1 MTDADRHTGAGSA
14 EAEAKAR
21 AEAALTRLPPR
32 LRQAVVWL
40 LSRWPGRIAV
50 AGARVSLRV
59 DIFDRSMTIAAQ
71 TFSSLFPIL
80 ILFATWADAG
90 DTHDVGDAVHM
101 PAESRSV
108 LDDAVRGADGA
119 AFGVAGTLIVLVS
132 ATSLS
137 RALTRAFALTWDLPR
152 PRSRLSSAWRW
163 LAAVVTLAL
172 SLIVVRA
179 LSGPAGGLPP
189 PRLWQWALAFTC
201 DFAVALFVPWVLL
214 SGTVRLRLLA
224 PGAVVFATVMLAVR
238 PVSAA
243 WLPRA
248 LEESAH
254 RYGSIGVAFTYL
266 AWLYVA
272 SFCFLAAS
280 VVGHVI
286 ATDGGSLGQWI
297 QGTASGR
304 PAAGSD

>member
-1 MTDADRHTGAGSA
+1 MTDADRHTPAGSA
-14 EAEAKAR
+14 EVEARAKAEAT
-21 AEAALTRLPPR
+21 LGRLPPR
-32 LRQAVVWL
+32 LRQAVSWL
-40 LSRWPGRIAV
+40 LSRWPGRIAID
-50 AGARVSLRV
+50 GARVSLRV

-80 ILFATWADAG
+80 ILFATWADSG
-90 DTHDVGDAVHM
+90 DTNDVADAVDM

-137 RALTRAFALTWDLPR
+137 RALTRALALTWDLPR
-152 PRSRLSSAWRW
+152 PRSRLGSAWRW
-163 LAAVVTLAL
+163 LAAVVALAL
-172 SLIVVRA
+172 SLVVVRS

-189 PRLWQWALAFTC
+189 PRLWQWALAFTF

-214 SGTVRLRLLA
+214 SGTVQLRLLA
-224 PGAVVFATVMLAVR
+224 PGAMVFAAIMLAVR

-248 LEESAH
+248 LEESADQ
-254 RYGSIGVAFTYL
+254 YGSIGVAFTYL

-272 SFCFLAAS
+272 SFCFLAAA

-286 ATDGGSLGQWI
+286 ATDRGSVGQWI
-297 QGTASGR
+297 RGTASGR
-304 PAAGSD
+304 PAAGND